1 MKEEEIHVDPQ
12 IVKNI
17 TEILKN
23 IKKMKVKQDK
33 RVKWRREND
42 GRIITFNPITGKICV
57 MNPTLAEIYVMTKN
71 PKGCTFETLIRTLK
85 QRFPSIDEK
94 QLESDILRAMTW
106 LFINGFVYL
115 EDTSKKSKKINIVD
129 VIMEISNQKR
139 GPRQ

>member
-1 MKEEEIHVDPQ
+1 MKEEEIYVDPQ
-12 IVKNI
+12 MVKNI
-17 TEILKN
+17 AEMLKN
-23 IKKMKVKQDK
+23 IQKMKVKQDK

-71 PKGCTFETLIRTLK
+71 LKGCTFETLIRTLK
-85 QRFPSIDEK
+85 QRFPTIDEK
-94 QLESDILRAMTW
+94 QLRSDTLRAVTW

-115 EDTSKKSKKINIVD
+115 EDTSKKIHIVD
-129 VIMEISNQKR
+129 VIMEVSNQKR